1 MDTQRSPLYEVLYIM
16 QIPTPVLLSLLYMP
30 FVSLFAAFALFGKA
44 MLQILAH
51 KLMLIGQLN
60 EESQRYKQLIDCI
73 RFHMQI
79 TR

>member
-1 MDTQRSPLYEVLYIM
+1 M
-16 QIPTPVLLSLLYMP
+16 QIPTPVLLSVLYMP

-60 EESQRYKQLIDCI
+60 EESQRYAQLIDCI

>member
-1 MDTQRSPLYEVLYIM
+1 M
-16 QIPTPVLLSLLYMP
+16 QIPTPILLSLLYMP

-51 KLMLIGQLN
+51 KLELIGQLH
-60 EESQRYKQLIDCI
+60 EEWQRYAQLIACI
-73 RFHMQI
+73 RFHMRI